1 MHAETIGKLLV
12 PFGVGVLVLDERHRL
27 LWMNKDVRRF
37 FETSGRTFKEF
48 FPYDID
54 LTMDQEVMMHDNEG
68 RQYLIRVLCLTE
80 EVPCRT
86 VIYLQR
92 PSDFDFSETRH
103 YCLETVLDNVNDGVM
118 ISDFD
123 GRIVLYNRAMEALE
137 ERSRSEMVGEYL
149 WEAYGYKDPEKS
161 EHRQVF
167 RSGVP
172 LTDCFKAHVVKNGRA
187 LFTTYSTFPLIRN
200 GEPLGVFSICRND
213 TKLRELLDETIDL
226 KKQFFLSRESSS
238 GSVQK
243 SGFGKISSFR
253 MPMDNGTHYTFADI
267 IGDGEATLRAVSEA
281 KAMAVLE
288 SNILIVGETGTGKEL
303 YAQSIHNY
311 SSRGDRRFIGIN
323 CAAIPESLLEGILFG
338 TTKGAFTGALDKAGL
353 FEEAGEGTVF
363 LDELN
368 SMPINMQTKLLRVL
382 QERKFNRVGGANLT
396 TLKCR
401 VICAM
406 NVDPEKAIGE
416 GKLRQDLYYRVAA
429 LSLYILPLRER
440 KEDILSLM
448 HHYIRKYNGI
458 IGRNIQLVS
467 DTLKSAM
474 LHYNWPGNI
483 RELEHVV
490 ENLMV
495 RADALDSLLEE
506 RHLPSHLSGRFLKTA
521 NRHMTERLFVD
532 EIEPEA
538 SFDCVDDTAM
548 TAVGDISLNEAL
560 NALERS
566 MICSALR
573 QHHGNVTATSKSLG
587 IIRQSLIYRMKRL
600 GIERPETL

>member
-1 MHAETIGKLLV
+1 MHAETIGKLLA
-12 PFGVGVLVLDERHRL
+12 PFGVGVLVLDEGHRL

-172 LTDCFKAHVVKNGRA
+172 LTDRFRAHVVKNGRA
-187 LFTTYSTFPLIRN
+187 LFTTYSTFPLLRN

-226 KKQFFLSRESSS
+226 KKQFFLSRESSAGGMEKS
-238 GSVQK
+238 GS
-243 SGFGKISSFR
+243 GKKSSFR

-267 IGDGEATLRAVSEA
+267 IGDGEATLRAVGEA

-311 SSRGDRRFIGIN
+311 SSRGEQRFIGIN
-323 CAAIPESLLEGILFG
+323 CAAIPETLLEGILFG

-382 QERKFNRVGGANLT
+382 QERKFNRVGGTSLT

-406 NVDPEKAIGE
+406 NVDPESAIGE

-429 LSLYILPLRER
+429 LSLYLLPLRER
-440 KEDILSLM
+440 KEEIVSLM
-448 HHYIRKYNGI
+448 HHYIRKYNAVV
-458 IGRNIQLVS
+458 GRSVEFVS
-467 DTLKSAM
+467 EALKMAIMS
-474 LHYNWPGNI
+474 YSWPGNI

-495 RADALDSLLEE
+495 RAEASDRILEE
-506 RHLPSHLSGRFLKTA
+506 RHLPGHLSSRFLHATTKQMEV
-521 NRHMTERLFVD
+521 RHVFD
-532 EIEPEA
+532 EPEPEVI
-538 SFDCVDDTAM
+538 FDYGYEAGVNFTDEM
-548 TAVGDISLNEAL
+548 SLNEAL
-560 NALERS
+560 NTLERS
-566 MICSALR
+566 MICNALK
-573 QHHGNVTATSKSLG
+573 QHHGNVTAASKALG

-600 GIERPETL
+600 GVERPD